1 MNQLATHA
9 SASVASGGPPTVP
22 HTTSRSTPS
31 RLKRPTPGNVEAPST
46 HLLPPYLLLS
56 LFSAL
61 FVLLYATGS
70 FTAYISLM
78 EVESEG
84 SYRGQTMGDDD
95 VTLYQYL
102 FHHSNGISFKTDGT
116 DDGGG
121 VKYLDERKHPRDN
134 RPFFPRCADEPFL
147 KISHPGNAE
156 LGLMEVPRL
165 WVPPGPKHE
174 SGDSEIW
181 HKRTGKLMTPDEAA
195 EIGTYSPWG
204 DETIFVAISSYRDW
218 QCRYTV
224 ESIFGRASHPER
236 IRVAVVEQIIDGDD
250 KCDVPLSPCESD
262 PNQALCKYADR
273 IDVYT
278 MDAEKAVGPTFA
290 RHLGHRMY
298 RGEYFAMQVDAH
310 VSFITDWDV
319 DIIAQFESAEN
330 EMAVLT
336 TYLSDV
342 TGSIDPET
350 GKGLRKGRPI
360 MCDSYFEPSVQG
372 LHMRHGQQP
381 EAAPTIHGEPQL
393 EPFWAAGFSFS
404 RGHFVVNVPYD
415 QYLPMIF
422 QGEEISM
429 GMRAFTYGYDFY
441 APEHSV
447 CFHMY
452 SVGQHQKLRKKV
464 KTFWEHANSF
474 NGVGKVS
481 MRRLNAIIKLLQ
493 IDDPNPNE
501 YNKID
506 EFKYG
511 LGTVRRVEQMY
522 DLLGIHFLEIPQ
534 SVEGHLCSFVQGG
547 VMHNFLVPNLR
558 KDGMGIDWTGIKY
571 EFEDP
576 KADKETKEAKKVQKA
591 KAKNLQAKEQLQE
604 SIIREIADRLK
615 VMGDPDKTV
624 AELESVVK
632 RVRNG
637 ESLVKIQKEYAEKF
651 ANPMKQVSRSKIQF
665 TVANLEGVLGKTG
678 TFVVETRPDWAPIG
692 VQRFHVSAV
701 NLQLME
707 RILLNNHE
715 IFWYFCYDPYI
726 SLSSRN

>member
-1 MNQLATHA
+1 
-9 SASVASGGPPTVP
+9 
-22 HTTSRSTPS
+22 
-31 RLKRPTPGNVEAPST
+31 
-46 HLLPPYLLLS
+46 
-56 LFSAL
+56 
-61 FVLLYATGS
+61 
-70 FTAYISLM
+70 
-78 EVESEG
+78 
-84 SYRGQTMGDDD
+84 
-95 VTLYQYL
+95 
-102 FHHSNGISFKTDGT
+102 
-116 DDGGG
+116 
-121 VKYLDERKHPRDN
+121 
-134 RPFFPRCADEPFL
+134 
-147 KISHPGNAE
+147 
-156 LGLMEVPRL
+156 
-165 WVPPGPKHE
+165 
-174 SGDSEIW
+174 
-181 HKRTGKLMTPDEAA
+181 
-195 EIGTYSPWG
+195 
-204 DETIFVAISSYRDW
+204 
-218 QCRYTV
+218 
-224 ESIFGRASHPER
+224 
-236 IRVAVVEQIIDGDD
+236 
-250 KCDVPLSPCESD
+250 
-262 PNQALCKYADR
+262 
-273 IDVYT
+273 
-278 MDAEKAVGPTFA
+278 
-290 RHLGHRMY
+290 
-298 RGEYFAMQVDAH
+298 
-310 VSFITDWDV
+310 
-319 DIIAQFESAEN
+319 
-330 EMAVLT
+330 
-336 TYLSDV
+336 
-342 TGSIDPET
+342 
-350 GKGLRKGRPI
+350 
-360 MCDSYFEPSVQG
+360 
-372 LHMRHGQQP
+372 
-381 EAAPTIHGEPQL
+381 
-393 EPFWAAGFSFS
+393 
-404 RGHFVVNVPYD
+404 
-415 QYLPMIF
+415 
-422 QGEEISM
+422 
-429 GMRAFTYGYDFY
+429 
-441 APEHSV
+441 
-447 CFHMY
+447 
-452 SVGQHQKLRKKV
+452 
-464 KTFWEHANSF
+464 
-474 NGVGKVS
+474 